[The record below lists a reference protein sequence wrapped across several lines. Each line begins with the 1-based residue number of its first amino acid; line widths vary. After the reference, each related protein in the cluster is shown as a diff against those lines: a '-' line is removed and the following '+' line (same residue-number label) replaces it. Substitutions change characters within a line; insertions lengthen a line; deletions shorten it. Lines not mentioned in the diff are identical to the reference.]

1 MVTGEKVCLVTET
14 PATPT
19 TQETIRHCSNKSYSD
34 GWLTSVGVDRAG
46 DSGAVTV
53 LDGERAGPP
62 RGRRGRRG
70 RVPALGAAGRAGARR
85 RGDPEVG
92 RAGVE
97 VNEEPLSGGT
107 DGDRAGPLKVVLLV
121 SEGLGLT
128 LGEVGG
134 EGGELLDNGALLED
148 MRANVLLK
156 VDQVRAVLAGGASA
170 LSE

>member
-1 MVTGEKVCLVTET
+1 MTCAPLPGT
-14 PATPT
+14 
-19 TQETIRHCSNKSYSD
+19 R
-34 GWLTSVGVDRAG
+34 
-46 DSGAVTV
+46 
-53 LDGERAGPP
+53 
-62 RGRRGRRG
+62 
-70 RVPALGAAGRAGARR
+70 GAREE
-85 RGDPEVG
+85 EVG
-92 RAGVE
+92 GAGVE
-97 VNEEPLSGGT
+97 VNEEPLCGVT
-107 DGDRAGPLKVVLLV
+107 DRDRAGPFKVVLLV